1 MEITLDDVA
10 FESSV
15 NVDDLAVGMSIF
27 GTVFSIIA
35 IIALIISVIS
45 VISMWKLFSK
55 ADESGWKA
63 IVPILNI
70 YTMFKIVWD
79 TNAGLMTI
87 LSFIPGVNFI
97 IYLIML
103 FKMAKAFD
111 KGIGFFLLLL
121 FLYPIGLPILAFG
134 NSDYIGPQ

>member
-1 MEITLDDVA
+1 MEITLNDVA
-10 FESSV
+10 LESSV
-15 NVDDLAVGMSIF
+15 NVDNLAVGLGIF
-27 GTVFSIIA
+27 GTVFF
-35 IIALIISVIS
+35 IIALIISVVS
-45 VISMWKLFSK
+45 LISMWKLFSK

-70 YTMFKIVWD
+70 YTMFKIAWD

>member
-1 MEITLDDVA
+1 MDITSNDVA

-15 NVDDLAVGMSIF
+15 NVDDLAVGMGIF
-27 GTVFSIIA
+27 GTVFFIF
-35 IIALIISVIS
+35 ALIISV
-45 VISMWKLFSK
+45 VCLISMWKLFSK

-70 YTMFKIVWD
+70 YTMIKIVWD

-87 LSFIPGVNFI
+87 LSLIPGINFI

-103 FKMAKAFD
+103 SKMANAFD
-111 KGIGFFLLLL
+111 KGTGFFLLLL

>member
-1 MEITLDDVA
+1 MDITSNDVA

-15 NVDDLAVGMSIF
+15 NVDDLAVGMGIF
-27 GTVFSIIA
+27 GTVFFIF
-35 IIALIISVIS
+35 ALIISV
-45 VISMWKLFSK
+45 VCLISMWKLFSK

-70 YTMFKIVWD
+70 YTMIKIVWD

-87 LSFIPGVNFI
+87 LSLIPGVNFI

-103 FKMAKAFD
+103 SKIAKAFD
-111 KGIGFFLLLL
+111 KGTGFFLLLL